1 MLGYVWALTLSQLGM
16 SGTQHE
22 LAETISKKDSFLPEE
37 RGDEMRSHTFPMEIF
52 LFITEYKYTHKG

>member
-1 MLGYVWALTLSQLGM
+1 M